1 MGGSLQ
7 ATLSPEKLL
16 KDMAGIWVTLG
27 KEGGGATGAG
37 VLRACSMTL
46 VVAAED
52 SEDFAALGETIAALM
67 PEHPARVIV
76 VRLHAG
82 LEGGLA
88 ARVFAQCWMPFGQR
102 RQICCEQ
109 IEITGPEASL
119 EDAASVVDPVIAP
132 DLPVIVWCRS
142 ARLLDSAGFARLA
155 NLARKVIVDSTV
167 WADGREGIQ
176 RAAQLADRGVEVG
189 DLAWTRLTRWR
200 ETLAR
205 LFENPHY
212 LKLLP
217 AVKQLQVG
225 YGGTAPPAAA
235 RYMAVW
241 VRDAISRAGAQTELQ
256 LVADAPGPAGF
267 LLRVELNGPEFQLR
281 LTRRDDRLIVEANAV
296 STCTNLPQPTDY
308 LLLREELSIVERD
321 PVFEQVRAA
330 AARL

>member
-1 MGGSLQ
+1 
-7 ATLSPEKLL
+7 
-16 KDMAGIWVTLG
+16 
-27 KEGGGATGAG
+27 
-37 VLRACSMTL
+37 MTL

-76 VRLHAG
+76 VRLRG
-82 LEGGLA
+82 GTEGGLA

-109 IEITGPEASL
+109 IEITGPDSAL
-119 EDAASVVDPVIAP
+119 EDAASVVDPVIAA

-142 ARLLDSAGFARLA
+142 ARILDAAGFGRLA
-155 NLARKVIVDSTV
+155 GLARKVIVDSSA
-167 WADGREGIQ
+167 WPDGQEGV
-176 RAAQLADRGVEVG
+176 RRVAQLASRGVEVG

-217 AVKQLQVG
+217 GVKQVQAG
-225 YGGTAPPAAA
+225 YGGANAPAAA
-235 RYMAVW
+235 RYMGGW
-241 VRDAISRAGAQTELQ
+241 LRDALSRVGAQTDLQ
-256 LVADAPGPAGF
+256 LVADAPGPAGY

-281 LTRRDDRLIVEANAV
+281 LTRREDRLIVETD
-296 STCTNLPQPTDY
+296 SLSSCTNLPQPTDY
-308 LLLREELSIVERD
+308 LLLREELGIVERD
-321 PVFEQVRAA
+321 PVFERVRAA

>member
-7 ATLSPEKLL
+7 STLSPEKLL
-16 KDMAGIWVTLG
+16 KEMAGLWITLG
-27 KEGGGATGAG
+27 KESGGEAGAG

-52 SEDFAALGETIAALM
+52 SEDFAALGETVAALM

-76 VRLHAG
+76 VRLRG
-82 LEGGLA
+82 GSGGGLA

-109 IEITGPEASL
+109 IEITGPESSL

-142 ARLLDSAGFARLA
+142 ARILDAPGFGRMAS
-155 NLARKVIVDSTV
+155 LARKVIVDSTV
-167 WADGREGIQ
+167 WPDGREGI
-176 RAAQLADRGVEVG
+176 RRVTELAARGVEVG

-205 LFENPHY
+205 LFENPRY
-212 LKLLP
+212 KKVLP
-217 AVKQLQVG
+217 AVNRVEIG
-225 YGGTAPPAAA
+225 YGGTAAPAAA
-235 RYMAVW
+235 RYMGVW
-241 VRDAISRAGAQTELQ
+241 VRDALSSAGAKAELR
-256 LVADAPGPAGF
+256 LAADAPERAGY
-267 LLRVELNGPEFQLR
+267 LLRVALNGPEFQLR
-281 LTRRDDRLIVEANAV
+281 LTRREDRLIVEV
-296 STCTNLPQPTDY
+296 DSLSTCTNLPQPTDY
-308 LLLREELSIVERD
+308 LLLREELGIVERD
-321 PVFEQVRAA
+321 PVFEQVSAA